1 MTTAAEQYRALVAR
15 LESIQEAPVDPRSPE
30 ERDSQMAA
38 VKGAYQ
44 DYQDAEEKKNA
55 DALKT
60 YGDKFTAQSAPTSP
74 VSGDVKKIQTLLNA
88 KGANLTVDG
97 KLGANTLAAI
107 VKHLESEQGQAGQ
120 PPKWSIDGQP
130 VSGKEPQWSID
141 GKPVT
146 NTQGPSTPVGAVSNQ
161 PQDPFAKGGLF
172 NR

>member
-107 VKHLESEQGQAGQ
+107 VKHLETEASTPAQAAQPAPAAQPAGTHKPFTIGQ
-120 PPKWSIDGQP
+120 P
-130 VSGKEPQWSID
+130 
-141 GKPVT
+141 T
-146 NTQGPSTPVGAVSNQ
+146 
-161 PQDPFAKGGLF
+161 DPFAKGGLL